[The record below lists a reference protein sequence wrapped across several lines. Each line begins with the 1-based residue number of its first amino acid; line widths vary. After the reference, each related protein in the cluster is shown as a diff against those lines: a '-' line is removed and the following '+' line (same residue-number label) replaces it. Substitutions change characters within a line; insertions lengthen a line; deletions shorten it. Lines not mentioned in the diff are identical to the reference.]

1 MFSFSLPSLCDD
13 ALTAAGNHTFAA
25 VKCSEGYDSL
35 KDALE
40 PVLAEMNELIKEGE
54 IVVDGVTIKLDIKL
68 GSDMKFMLIVL
79 GLNAANSK
87 YACMWCEVPNSNRWD
102 MSVSKDQYTGS
113 NMRTL
118 DKMKMYEK
126 LKGVE
131 SKKGC
136 VHLPLIEIEPKD
148 CVVDELHLFLRIT
161 DILFN
166 NVFARLHTLDLKSKL
181 HGTTTDDHVR
191 RATYKIRKMGI
202 SFSVWLS
209 QEGNGRQS
217 RSGLKLTPL
226 NRNEKMKVLK
236 NLPEFFDELL
246 EAEQSAQ
253 LAKLWIVS

>member
-1 MFSFSLPSLCDD
+1 
-13 ALTAAGNHTFAA
+13 
-25 VKCSEGYDSL
+25 
-35 KDALE
+35 
-40 PVLAEMNELIKEGE
+40 
-54 IVVDGVTIKLDIKL
+54 
-68 GSDMKFMLIVL
+68 MKFMLIVL

-102 MSVSKDQYTGS
+102 MSVSKDHYTGS

-118 DKMKMYEK
+118 DKMKMCEK
-126 LKGVE
+126 RKGVE
-131 SKKGC
+131 SKKRC
-136 VHLPLIEIEPKD
+136 VRPALIEIEPKD
-148 CVVDELHLFLRIT
+148 CVVDKLHLFLRIT

-202 SFSVWLS
+202 SFSLWLS
-209 QEGNGRQS
+209 QEGNGKQS
-217 RSGLKLTPL
+217 RSGLELTPL